1 MSINMSSISHQR
13 EPQSVVNPVVASP
26 QTSKSGKDEMP
37 ETKEL
42 SSTVD
47 AVIDAKK
54 EVGEVSSEQQL
65 KPGDV
70 DRALSN
76 LNDYAQNLQRDINFS
91 VDETTHQTVIQVIDS
106 ETDEVIRQIPS
117 EDILAL
123 ARTLEHYQDD
133 SKGKLIQIQV

>member
-1 MSINMSSISHQR
+1 MSINMSSISDHR
-13 EPQSVVNPVVASP
+13 ESQTVVKPVVASP
-26 QTSKSGKDEMP
+26 QISKAGKEAIP

-47 AVIDAKK
+47 AVVDSEK
-54 EVGEVSSEQQL
+54 EVSTEQQL

-91 VDETTHQTVIQVIDS
+91 VDETTRQTVIQVIDS

-123 ARTLEHYQDD
+123 ARALEYYQDD
-133 SKGKLIQIQV
+133 GKGKLIQVQV